1 MGRYR
6 SGVGLDPTR
15 KHVKR
20 KSDVVLVAGAL
31 LVVAILVIWAALP
44 R

>member
-1 MGRYR
+1 
-6 SGVGLDPTR
+6 VGLDPTR

-20 KSDVVLVAGAL
+20 KSDIMLVVAAL
-31 LVVAILVIWAALP
+31 LVVAVLVIWAALP

>member
-1 MGRYR
+1 M
-6 SGVGLDPTR
+6 GLDPTR

-20 KSDVVLVAGAL
+20 KSDIVLVAAAL
-31 LVVAILVIWAALP
+31 FVVAVLVIWAALP